1 MRLPMPLPMPLLSAL
16 IVLLVALATGP
27 AAAELSAVGQATLKR
42 VETYLN
48 GVRTFQARFIQV
60 SDNGGIA
67 EGRIYMQRPGKMR
80 IEYKPPVPLILV
92 ATGKLIIM
100 YDRKLDQT
108 THLPLAASPAAW
120 LLSDQ
125 LSIRDKVEVTKVR
138 QAGGRIYV
146 SLAEKGKTTKG
157 SLHLVFVDAP
167 LRLREWIVVDA
178 QRRRTK
184 VVLVDAQEGMK
195 LDPRLFL
202 FERPARRGGD
212 DTNRR

>member
-1 MRLPMPLPMPLLSAL
+1 MRLLRVLPLL
-16 IVLLVALATGP
+16 LLVLAAAP
-27 AAAELSAVGQATLKR
+27 ASAELSAAGKATLKR
-42 VETYLN
+42 VEEYLE
-48 GVRTFQARFIQV
+48 GVRTFKARFIQV

-120 LLSDQ
+120 LLGDR
-125 LSIRDKVEVTKVR
+125 LSVRDKINVTEVR
-138 QAGGRIYV
+138 EAGGRIYV
-146 SLAEKGKTTKG
+146 SLVEKGKAAKG
-157 SLHLVFVDAP
+157 SLHLVFKDSP

-202 FERPARRGGD
+202 FERPAKRGD
-212 DTNRR
+212 DTTNRR

>member
-1 MRLPMPLPMPLLSAL
+1 MRLPMPLPSAL

-120 LLSDQ
+120 LLSER

-138 QAGGRIYV
+138 QAGGRIHV
-146 SLAEKGKTTKG
+146 SLVEKGKATKG

-167 LRLREWIVVDA
+167 LRLREWIVIDA

>member
-1 MRLPMPLPMPLLSAL
+1 MRLLKVLPLL
-16 IVLLVALATGP
+16 LLLLAAGP
-27 AAAELSAVGQATLKR
+27 TAAEISAAGKATLKR
-42 VETYLN
+42 VEDYLEN
-48 GVRTFQARFIQV
+48 VRTFKARFIQV

-120 LLSDQ
+120 LLSER
-125 LSIRDKVEVTKVR
+125 LSIRDKVEITDVHTSGK
-138 QAGGRIYV
+138 RIYV
-146 SLAEKGKTTKG
+146 GLNEKGKADKG
-157 SLHLVFVDAP
+157 SLHLVFLDNP

-184 VVLVDAQEGMK
+184 IVLVDAQENIK

-202 FERPARRGGD
+202 FERPSKAGGD

>member
-1 MRLPMPLPMPLLSAL
+1 MRFLKALPLL
-16 IVLLVALATGP
+16 LLVLAAGGP
-27 AAAELSAVGQATLKR
+27 AAAELSAAGKATLKR
-42 VETYLN
+42 VEDYLN
-48 GVRTFQARFIQV
+48 AVRTFQARFIQV

-100 YDRKLDQT
+100 YDRELDQT
-108 THLPLAASPAAW
+108 THLPLSASPAAW
-120 LLSDQ
+120 LLGER
-125 LSIRDKVEVTKVR
+125 LSIRDKVEITDVR
-138 QAGGRIYV
+138 EAGGRVYV
-146 SLAEKGKTTKG
+146 SLVEKGKAEKG
-157 SLHLVFVDAP
+157 SLNLVFLDGP

-184 VVLVDAQEGMK
+184 VVLVDAEEGKK

-202 FERPARRGGD
+202 FERPAKRGGD

>member
-1 MRLPMPLPMPLLSAL
+1 MRFLKALPILCL
-16 IVLLVALATGP
+16 VLAAGP
-27 AAAELSAVGQATLKR
+27 AAAELSATGKATLKR
-42 VETYLN
+42 VEAYLE

-120 LLSDQ
+120 LLGDR
-125 LSIRDKVEVTKVR
+125 LSVRDKIDVTEVRK
-138 QAGGRIYV
+138 AGGRIYV
-146 SLAEKGKTTKG
+146 SLVEKGKAAKG
-157 SLHLVFVDAP
+157 SLHLVFLDKP

-202 FERPARRGGD
+202 FERPAKSGGD

>member
-1 MRLPMPLPMPLLSAL
+1 VRLPTALLILL
-16 IVLLVALATGP
+16 IALAAGP
-27 AAAELSAVGQATLKR
+27 ANAELSASDRATLER
-42 VETYLN
+42 IERYLN

-92 ATGKLIIM
+92 ATGKIIIM

-120 LLSDQ
+120 LLSER
-125 LSIRDKVEVTKVR
+125 LRIRDKINVTKVR
-138 QAGGRIYV
+138 EAGGRVYV
-146 SLAEKGKTTKG
+146 SLVEKGKSAKG
-157 SLHLVFVDAP
+157 SLHLVFLDAP

-184 VVLVDAQEGMK
+184 VVLVDAKEGLK

>member
-1 MRLPMPLPMPLLSAL
+1 MRLPSTLTILLITFA
-16 IVLLVALATGP
+16 AGP

-120 LLSDQ
+120 LLSER
-125 LSIRDKVEVTKVR
+125 LSIRDKVEVTKVSTT
-138 QAGGRIYV
+138 GGRVYV
-146 SLAEKGKTTKG
+146 SLVEKGKATKG
-157 SLHLVFVDAP
+157 SLHLVFVDGP
-167 LRLREWIVVDA
+167 LRLREWIVIDA

-195 LDPRLFL
+195 LDARLFL

>member
-1 MRLPMPLPMPLLSAL
+1 MRLPSAL
-16 IVLLVALATGP
+16 IVLLIALVAGP
-27 AAAELSAVGQATLKR
+27 AAAELSAAGQATLKR

-100 YDRKLDQT
+100 YDSKLDQT

-120 LLSDQ
+120 LLGDR
-125 LSIRDKVEVTKVR
+125 LGIHDKIEVTKVSET
-138 QAGGRIYV
+138 GGRVYV
-146 SLAEKGKTTKG
+146 SLVEKGKATKG
-157 SLHLVFVDAP
+157 TLHLVFLDAP

-184 VVLVDAQEGMK
+184 IVLVDAKEGMK

-202 FERPARRGGD
+202 FERPARPGGDD

>member
-1 MRLPMPLPMPLLSAL
+1 MRHMKAILAL
-16 IVLLVALATGP
+16 FLLVAAAAP
-27 AAAELSAVGQATLKR
+27 AAAEISAAGQATLKR
-42 VETYLN
+42 VEDYLN

-67 EGRIYMQRPGKMR
+67 EGNLFMQRPGKMR

-92 ATGKLIIM
+92 ATGKVIIM

-120 LLSDQ
+120 LLSDKLQ
-125 LSIRDKVEVTKVR
+125 LRDKVEVTGVR
-138 QAGGRIYV
+138 ESGGRVYV
-146 SLAEKGKTTKG
+146 SIVEKGKAEKGT
-157 SLHLVFVDAP
+157 LHLVFLDSP
-167 LRLREWIVVDA
+167 LRLREWIVLDA

-184 VVLVDAQEGMK
+184 VVLVDAKEGET

-202 FERPARRGGD
+202 FERPARRDDKD